1 MVTLSSSSSSFG
13 RLDLVVL
20 FMYLYFHACNFSS
33 LLVVLGIKAAC
44 VRKECPFLCEKLT
57 VCWECFTLRRSS
69 AEQQLESIS

>member
-1 MVTLSSSSSSFG
+1 MVTLSSSMSSFG

-20 FMYLYFHACNFSS
+20 FMYLYFHACKFPS

-44 VRKECPFLCEKLT
+44 VREESPFLCEKLT
-57 VCWECFTLRRSS
+57 VCWERFTLRRSS